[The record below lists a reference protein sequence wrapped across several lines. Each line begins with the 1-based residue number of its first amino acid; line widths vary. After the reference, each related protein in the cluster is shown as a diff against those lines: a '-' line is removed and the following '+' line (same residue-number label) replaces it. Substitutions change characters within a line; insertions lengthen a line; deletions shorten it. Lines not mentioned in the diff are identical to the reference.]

1 MKSLVI
7 LALLV
12 LSLRLWTPNGEW
24 TAEAAADSRKVASS
38 STKADHKSPR
48 IHRRTA
54 PVVGHLGGLGLFGV
68 ALLDSSPIPT
78 FGGLDIL
85 TAVLAARHAEPWL
98 YYALIATAG
107 SLIGAYITFKTA
119 RKAGA
124 SYLERRFGKRKVSK
138 LLERFQKW
146 GTGALVVSSAVPF
159 PFPTSFFFAAAGVLD
174 YSLAKF
180 IAVVA
185 VCRGARYATIALV
198 ASLYGRNFVRALRNP
213 GHYYWWMGIAVALV
227 SVVLVIY
234 LLRRSSQGKPSGDA
248 TQATALPNSTVQE

>member
-1 MKSLVI
+1 MKSLLI

-12 LSLRLWTPNGEW
+12 LSLPLWTPSGEW
-24 TAEAAADSRKVASS
+24 TAEAAADSRKAASP
-38 STKADHKSPR
+38 STKADRKAPR
-48 IHRRTA
+48 NRRRAA

-107 SLIGAYITFKTA
+107 SVIGAYITFKTA

-124 SYLERRFGKRKVSK
+124 SYLERKFGKRKVTK

-146 GTGALVVSSAVPF
+146 ETGALVVSAAVPF
-159 PFPTSFFFAAAGVLD
+159 PFPTSFFFAAAGVLN
-174 YSLAKF
+174 YSLGKF

-213 GHYYWWMGIAVALV
+213 GQYYGRMIFVGIVLI
-227 SVVLVIY
+227 SVVTLTL
-234 LLRRSSQGKPSGDA
+234 LLRKRF
-248 TQATALPNSTVQE
+248 QAQPEPARPFRE

>member
-1 MKSLVI
+1 MKRSLI
-7 LALLV
+7 LALLI
-12 LSLRLWTPNGEW
+12 LSLPLWTPRGEW
-24 TAEAAADSRKVASS
+24 TAQAAADSRKAASP
-38 STKADHKSPR
+38 STKADRKMPR
-48 IHRRTA
+48 NRRRVA

-107 SLIGAYITFKTA
+107 SVIGAYITFKTA

-138 LLERFQKW
+138 LLDQFQKW
-146 GTGALVVSSAVPF
+146 GTGALVVSAAIPF

-174 YSLAKF
+174 YSLGKF

-185 VCRGARYATIALV
+185 VCRGIRYATIALV

-213 GHYYWWMGIAVALV
+213 GHYYGWMIAIGI
-227 SVVLVIY
+227 VLVLVVTLTL
-234 LLRRSSQGKPSGDA
+234 LLRKRSRLQPEAGRPL
-248 TQATALPNSTVQE
+248 TE

>member
-1 MKSLVI
+1 M
-7 LALLV
+7 
-12 LSLRLWTPNGEW
+12 
-24 TAEAAADSRKVASS
+24 
-38 STKADHKSPR
+38 
-48 IHRRTA
+48 
-54 PVVGHLGGLGLFGV
+54 VGHLGGLGLFGV

-107 SLIGAYITFKTA
+107 SVIGAYITFKTA

-180 IAVVA
+180 IAVVV

-213 GHYYWWMGIAVALV
+213 GHYYGWIIGVAIV
-227 SVVLVIY
+227 MISVVTVTL
-234 LLRRSSQGKPSGDA
+234 LLRKR
-248 TQATALPNSTVQE
+248 TQATASPGSTVQE